1 MRHNTPI
8 YIAFRRLLPVNHANL
23 SKSATFNPKAQKM
36 PRGEY
41 LPRGPA
47 SIHAKPKRRLLH
59 MLGSFLDMFLHLLHY
74 PCATAHTKLGLVIVG
89 VSAIALRAAEL
100 GTVVDHLARALRFRF
115 D

>member
-1 MRHNTPI
+1 
-8 YIAFRRLLPVNHANL
+8 
-23 SKSATFNPKAQKM
+23 M

-47 SIHAKPKRRLLH
+47 SIRAKPKLRLLR
-59 MLGSFLDMFLHLLHY
+59 MLESFLGMFLHLLYH
-74 PCATAHTKLGLVIVG
+74 PCTTAHTELGLVIVG

>member
-1 MRHNTPI
+1 MKNAPRQIFASGPCKYTRQRKTVPSTYARIISRH
-8 YIAFRRLLPVNHANL
+8 V
-23 SKSATFNPKAQKM
+23 
-36 PRGEY
+36 
-41 LPRGPA
+41 
-47 SIHAKPKRRLLH
+47 
-59 MLGSFLDMFLHLLHY
+59 LHLLHY